1 MVPMKERKLRVYN
14 SRRKH
19 GVPCIELQ
27 GAWLAEMGFHP
38 GDYITVSGEG
48 NTLKITLSQRFSDEK
63 PVKS

>member
-1 MVPMKERKLRVYN
+1 MKERKLRVYN

-38 GDYITVSGEG
+38 GDYITVSGED
-48 NTLKITLSQRFSDEK
+48 NILKIALSQRFSDEI
-63 PVKS
+63 PVQS